1 MLFYRVGQQP
11 LVNDSCVRCA
21 ICYRVCPADNIR
33 VTGLGV
39 QFSDHCE
46 VCYACLHNC
55 PMNAIHMPDEKSTAR
70 FRNEHVLL
78 KDIIAANEL

>member
-1 MLFYRVGQQP
+1 MMVMDFMRT
-11 LVNDSCVRCA
+11 A
-21 ICYRVCPADNIR
+21 EIICPADNIR

-39 QFSDHCE
+39 QFFDHCE
-46 VCYACLHNC
+46 VCYSYLHNC
-55 PMNAIHMPDEKSTAR
+55 PMNAIHMPDERSSAR

>member
-1 MLFYRVGQQP
+1 
-11 LVNDSCVRCA
+11 
-21 ICYRVCPADNIR
+21 
-33 VTGLGV
+33 
-39 QFSDHCE
+39 

-55 PMNAIHMPDEKSTAR
+55 PMNAIHKPDERSFAR